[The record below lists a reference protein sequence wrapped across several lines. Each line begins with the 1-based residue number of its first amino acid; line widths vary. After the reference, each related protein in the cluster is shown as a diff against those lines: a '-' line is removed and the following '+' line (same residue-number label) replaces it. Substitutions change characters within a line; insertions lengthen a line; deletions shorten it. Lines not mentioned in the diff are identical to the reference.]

1 MHLAVTR
8 IRKLGNFEQGTKMY
22 PWRNENSTVLA
33 STVLPRCHPEKS
45 PTAKGSVLNTKGSTK
60 GSVLN
65 IDTIG
70 FHHLA
75 SASAAAGTANSTRA
89 SKHRSATPR
98 RSIPASS
105 WSARAT
111 APVWPPSSRRL
122 SLTLQ
127 TFLHKGVVK
136 GSL

>member
-1 MHLAVTR
+1 
-8 IRKLGNFEQGTKMY
+8 RKLGNFEQGTKMY

-33 STVLPRCHPEKS
+33 STVLPRCHPKKS
-45 PTAKGSVLNTKGSTK
+45 PTAK

-89 SKHRSATPR
+89 SKHRSATPL
-98 RSIPASS
+98 RSISASS